1 MVVTLLQ
8 RWPPVGLSGQSG
20 AGAAV
25 GAIAAWV
32 PVALP
37 AAIEVAGGRARLAGP
52 AGARCGPWC

>member
-20 AGAAV
+20 AGAVV

-32 PVALP
+32 PVSFPALSKWL
-37 AAIEVAGGRARLAGP
+37 VVVRLWP
-52 AGARCGPWC
+52 EMPDPV